1 MRYAP
6 LDSSMKKF
14 VYYIHR
20 VFAFVEDWSL
30 FVTVMVA
37 LLVAIANV
45 ALRKMTNDVNLYWS
59 DEVVRKTIFFT
70 TYVGC
75 IAAIRNRSL
84 IRIDALPQLF
94 PFLKK
99 PLTLFSHIGV
109 LVFSCF
115 MVKLGYDLTTMVYH
129 DQFAKTA
136 SLQIPEWY
144 FYAVLPIMGVM
155 MFVRTLIIMVE
166 DWFGIQLCDLPTEDE
181 AA

>member
-1 MRYAP
+1 
-6 LDSSMKKF
+6 MKKLI
-14 VYYIHR
+14 YYIHR
-20 VFAFVEDWSL
+20 VFSFVEDWSL
-30 FVTVMVA
+30 FATVMVA
-37 LLVAIANV
+37 LSVAIANV
-45 ALRKMTNDVNLYWS
+45 ALRKLTNDVNLYWS

-99 PLTLFSHIGV
+99 PLTFFSHIGV
-109 LVFSCF
+109 LVFSGF
-115 MVKLGYDLTTMVYH
+115 MIKLGYSLAEMVYY
-129 DQFAKTA
+129 DEYAKTA

-166 DWFGIQLCDLPTEDE
+166 DWFGIKLCEPPIEDE
-181 AA
+181 VA

>member
-1 MRYAP
+1 M
-6 LDSSMKKF
+6 MKKLI
-14 VYYIHR
+14 YHIHR
-20 VFAFVEDWSL
+20 IFAFVEDWSL
-30 FVTVMVA
+30 FITVMVA

-45 ALRKMTNDVNLYWS
+45 MLRKLTSDVNLYWS

-99 PLTLFSHIGV
+99 PLTLLNHLGV
-109 LVFSCF
+109 LVFSGF
-115 MVKLGYDLTTMVYH
+115 MVHLGYSLAILVYN

-144 FYAVLPIMGVM
+144 FYAVFPIMGIM
-155 MFVRTLIIMVE
+155 MFIRTLIVMVE
-166 DWFGIQLCDLPTEDE
+166 DWFGIDLCQPPAKDK
-181 AA
+181 AS

>member
-1 MRYAP
+1 
-6 LDSSMKKF
+6 MKKLI
-14 VYYIHR
+14 YYIHR
-20 VFAFVEDWSL
+20 IFAFVEDWSL
-30 FVTVMVA
+30 FATVMVA

-45 ALRKMTNDVNLYWS
+45 ALRKLTNDVNLYWS

-94 PFLKK
+94 PFMKK
-99 PLTLFSHIGV
+99 PLTLLNHLGV
-109 LVFSCF
+109 LVFSGF
-115 MVKLGYDLTTMVYH
+115 MVYLGCSLAVLVYN

-144 FYAVLPIMGVM
+144 FYALFPVMGVM
-155 MFVRTLIIMVE
+155 MFIRTLIVMVE
-166 DWFGIQLCDLPTEDE
+166 DWFGIDLSKPPTRDE
-181 AA
+181 EV